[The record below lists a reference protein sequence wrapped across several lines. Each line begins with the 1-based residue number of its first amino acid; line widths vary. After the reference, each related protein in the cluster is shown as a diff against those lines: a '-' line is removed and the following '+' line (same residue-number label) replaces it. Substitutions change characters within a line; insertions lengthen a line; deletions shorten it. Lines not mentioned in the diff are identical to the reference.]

1 VRALPR
7 QLFQP
12 SPFDGRV
19 EGDEHNAPRRVAAE
33 NIGGRDPLQQNEMT
47 QKWLMLLVRMNAE

>member
-12 SPFDGRV
+12 SLFDGRV
-19 EGDEHNAPRRVAAE
+19 WGDEHNAPRRVAAE
-33 NIGGRDPLQQNEMT
+33 NIGAPGASRQNEMT